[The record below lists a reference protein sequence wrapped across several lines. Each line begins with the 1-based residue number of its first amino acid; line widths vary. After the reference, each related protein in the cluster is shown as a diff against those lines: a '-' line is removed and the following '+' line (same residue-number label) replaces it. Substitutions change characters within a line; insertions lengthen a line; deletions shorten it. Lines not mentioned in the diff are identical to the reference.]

1 MFFGE
6 VERDGNA
13 VWHLW
18 PIWRSRN
25 TALAGELFPAAGFFF
40 FFPPSKRTAT
50 IAEHLRWP
58 GAAKDWEVNKDVG
71 SNFNTEVN
79 SFKQDGFRP
88 HTHAK
93 QCLVNVHYK

>member
-18 PIWRSRN
+18 PIWRSHN
-25 TALAGELFPAAGFFF
+25 TALAGELFPAAVFFF
-40 FFPPSKRTAT
+40 FYSKRRAT
-50 IAEHLRWP
+50 IVEHLQWP
-58 GAAKDWEVNKDVG
+58 GAAKDWEVNEDAR

-79 SFKQDGFRP
+79 SFKQDGFRL
-88 HTHAK
+88 HIHAK
-93 QCLVNVHYK
+93 QCLVNMRYK